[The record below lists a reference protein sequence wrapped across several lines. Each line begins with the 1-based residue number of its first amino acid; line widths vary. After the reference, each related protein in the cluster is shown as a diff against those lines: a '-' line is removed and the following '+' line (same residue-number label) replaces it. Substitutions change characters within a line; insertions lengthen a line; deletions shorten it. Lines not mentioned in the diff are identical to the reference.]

1 VLAWV
6 FRLTALG
13 RLRLSGWGNERRQDR
28 RPSWPLRANRSDAV
42 PSVGVSAFGGERKCG
57 GATGSGDRRAC
68 WNGSVSNDVRDE
80 AMSARVEAVWAAS
93 GAFAVALFACGL
105 LFGDLLATTNFPAL
119 NATPSQLRDYFLRNV
134 SEVRA
139 LSFFHLLAAAA
150 LAAFAS
156 YLYARLRSAGIRVAA
171 LALTGG
177 IIAAAF
183 LALSALC
190 YRVLAEHSVASDPAL
205 AHALAVLSYLAGGP
219 AIGVPLALTAGAFAA
234 AIQHERTLPGWLY
247 WLSIVAAVLG
257 VASATT
263 MLGPTNN
270 SSLVYG
276 ILLLAAVLLFA
287 WLVASSLVL
296 VRRAHRPR

>member
-1 VLAWV
+1 
-6 FRLTALG
+6 
-13 RLRLSGWGNERRQDR
+13 
-28 RPSWPLRANRSDAV
+28 
-42 PSVGVSAFGGERKCG
+42 
-57 GATGSGDRRAC
+57 
-68 WNGSVSNDVRDE
+68 VSNDVREE
-80 AMSARVEAVWAAS
+80 AISGRVEAAWAAS

-119 NATPSQLRDYFLRNV
+119 NATPSQLREYFLRNV
-134 SEVRA
+134 SDVRA

-156 YLYARLRSAGIRVAA
+156 YLYARLRTAGIRVAA
-171 LALTGG
+171 LALAGG

-183 LALSALC
+183 LTMSALC
-190 YRVLAEHSVASDPAL
+190 YRVLAEHSVASDPVL

-234 AIQHERTLPGWLY
+234 AIQHERTLPAWLY

-276 ILLLAAVLLFA
+276 VLLLAAVLLFA

-296 VRRAHRPR
+296 VRRARRCDPNRRKPPPARSRSASGQDRAG

>member
-1 VLAWV
+1 VHP
-6 FRLTALG
+6 
-13 RLRLSGWGNERRQDR
+13 E
-28 RPSWPLRANRSDAV
+28 
-42 PSVGVSAFGGERKCG
+42 GG
-57 GATGSGDRRAC
+57 GDRGAC
-68 WNGSVSNDVRDE
+68 WNWLVNTDVSGE
-80 AMSARVEAVWAAS
+80 AMSSRAEAVWAAS
-93 GAFAVALFACGL
+93 GALAVALFACGL

-119 NATPSQLRDYFLRNV
+119 NTTPSQLREYFLGNV

-156 YLYARLRSAGIRVAA
+156 YLYARLRSAGTRVAA
-171 LALTGG
+171 LALAGG

-183 LALSALC
+183 LAMSALC
-190 YRVLAEHSVASDPAL
+190 YRVLAEHSVASDAAL
-205 AHALAVLSYLAGGP
+205 AHALVVLSYLAGGP

-234 AIQHERTLPGWLY
+234 AIRHERTLPGWLW
-247 WLSIVAAVLG
+247 WLSVVAAVLG

-270 SSLVYG
+270 GSLVYG
-276 ILLLAAVLLFA
+276 VLLLAALLLFA

-296 VRRAHRPR
+296 VRRPGRPR